1 MKKILSYFFQGLI
14 YIAPIGITIYVIYFL
29 FRVIDG
35 FIRGYIQKIFDID
48 IPGLGIVVLFVI
60 ITLLGLIGSTIIARP
75 VKKLIGKI
83 LDRAPLLRVIYS
95 AIRDLLSAFV
105 GKEKK
110 FDQPVLVIVN
120 TISNLE
126 KMGFITQKDLSDLEI
141 IDKVSVYFPHSYNF
155 SGEMFIVPK
164 QLIRPI
170 NISPAEAM
178 KFIVSGGVART
189 EEVKDSQPQKN
200 KSKKKKSGNNKAE
213 AKD

>member
-1 MKKILSYFFQGLI
+1 MKKIFSYFFQGLI
-14 YIAPIGITIYVIYFL
+14 YIAPIGITMYIMYFL
-29 FRVIDG
+29 FTVIDG
-35 FIRGYIQKIFDID
+35 FIKGYIQKIFDID
-48 IPGLGIVVLFVI
+48 IPGLGILVLFI
-60 ITLLGLIGSTIIARP
+60 LITLLGLIGSTIIARP
-75 VKKLIGKI
+75 IKRLFSKFLEK
-83 LDRAPLLRVIYS
+83 APLLKVIFS

-126 KMGFITQKDLSDLEI
+126 KMGFITQKDLSDMEI
-141 IDKVSVYFPHSYNF
+141 LDKVSVYFPHSYNF

-164 QLIRPI
+164 ELVRPI

-178 KFIVSGGVART
+178 KFIISGGVART
-189 EEVKDSQPQKN
+189 ETEDTLSSEPPVKKWKN
-200 KSKKKKSGNNKAE
+200 KKR

>member
-1 MKKILSYFFQGLI
+1 MKKIFSYFFQGLI
-14 YIAPIGITIYVIYFL
+14 YIAPLGITIYVIYFL
-29 FRVIDG
+29 FTVIDG
-35 FIRGYIQKIFDID
+35 FIRGYIQKIFDIN
-48 IPGLGIVVLFVI
+48 IPGLGIVVIFVI

-75 VKKLIGKI
+75 IKRLFRKLMDK
-83 LDRAPLLRVIYS
+83 APLLKVIFS

-126 KMGFITQKDLSDLEI
+126 KMGFMTQKDLSDMDI
-141 IDKVSVYFPHSYNF
+141 MDKVSVYFPHSYNF

-164 QLIRPI
+164 ELVRPI
-170 NISPAEAM
+170 NIPPAEAM

-189 EEVKDSQPQKN
+189 EGEEGLTVQLPV
-200 KSKKKKSGNNKAE
+200 KKKKNRRKKAKE
-213 AKD
+213 

>member
-1 MKKILSYFFQGLI
+1 MKKIFSYFFQGLI
-14 YIAPIGITIYVIYFL
+14 YIAPLGITIYVIYFL
-29 FRVIDG
+29 FTVIDG
-35 FIRGYIQKIFDID
+35 FIRSYIQKIFDIN
-48 IPGLGIVVLFVI
+48 IPGLGIVVIFVI

-75 VKKLIGKI
+75 IKRLFRKLMDK
-83 LDRAPLLRVIYS
+83 APLLKVNFS

-126 KMGFITQKDLSDLEI
+126 KMGFMTQKDLSDMDI
-141 IDKVSVYFPHSYNF
+141 MDKVSVYFPHSYNF

-164 QLIRPI
+164 ELVRPI
-170 NISPAEAM
+170 NIPPAEAM

-189 EEVKDSQPQKN
+189 EGEEGLTAQLPV
-200 KSKKKKSGNNKAE
+200 KKKKNRRKKAKE
-213 AKD
+213 